1 VIQQWLT
8 GDQRDKIA
16 ADAGISA
23 GAVTNIVNEWRHALG
38 FSEANELREMAVTLR
53 KIGIT
58 YRQCAIG
65 SRVAMIMTRLG
76 VEENNFES
84 FMSDVYHR
92 CNDLGLTPQLISSY
106 ISNLLEFSE
115 RPFFTDTK
123 LHFTKNRRKEE
134 SGAGNRKARGS
145 TRNVAKNKNQRLS
158 LVLSLH

>member
-1 VIQQWLT
+1 
-8 GDQRDKIA
+8 
-16 ADAGISA
+16 
-23 GAVTNIVNEWRHALG
+23 
-38 FSEANELREMAVTLR
+38 MAVTLR

-92 CNDLGLTPQLISSY
+92 CNDLGLTPQLIVPTFQISLNFRSVPFSQIPNY
-106 ISNLLEFSE
+106 ISQ
-115 RPFFTDTK
+115 
-123 LHFTKNRRKEE
+123 KNRRKKE

-158 LVLSLH
+158 LVLTEHARGLQS